1 MSKTNTHT
9 NSSNNSDT
17 SNTFQSSYND
27 LASEID
33 STQTPSI
40 TFGSTEI
47 SVSDIPSTSSNIPKK
62 KKFFNFKF
70 VEPDTSYE
78 TQESSEQK
86 QFIKDEEDA
95 RRSEEDTESEIITEQ
110 QTDEAIEDSTIS
122 MPSLEIPD
130 LETDTEIDT
139 SMIVDI
145 EPDTDIDDTEYQEA
159 VNLFDVEK
167 PDLPDLPE
175 MPYLEMEAEEPEE
188 TPMPTIKPEPTE
200 APIPDPD
207 AGLTWYQ
214 KWKRQVFLVRRD
226 SGVDINKDILIDSRE
241 ASIRDLANSY
251 TQSNQKVSTGVDTN
265 KNVISYSRKDGLD
278 DLKKSLQEFQNRK
291 DDKNINGID
300 TLIGFFTILFDKIG
314 EILSSVLS
322 FSKKSLKYKKGDKR
336 WVNGIGRIFVIF
348 VMGVIL
354 YKIITTIL

>member
-1 MSKTNTHT
+1 MSKTTT
-9 NSSNNSDT
+9 NSSDT

-27 LASEID
+27 LASEIE
-33 STQTPSI
+33 SVETPSI

-47 SVSDIPSTSSNIPKK
+47 SVSDIPSTSTTKPKK

-70 VEPDTSYE
+70 IEPDTSYE

-86 QFIKDEEDA
+86 QFMKDEDDA
-95 RRSEEDTESEIITEQ
+95 IKSEEATESEIITEQ
-110 QTDEAIEDSTIS
+110 QTDDATEDSIVS

-130 LETDTEIDT
+130 EDTDTEIDT

-145 EPDTDIDDTEYQEA
+145 EPETEIDDTDYQDA
-159 VNLFDVEK
+159 VNIFDVER
-167 PDLPDLPE
+167 PDLPPLPE
-175 MPYLEMEAEEPEE
+175 MPYLDMEEEVPDE
-188 TPMPTIKPEPTE
+188 TPMPTIIPEPTE

-226 SGVDINKDILIDSRE
+226 SGVDINQDVITDSRQ

-251 TQSNQKVSTGVDTN
+251 RKSDKRGSTGVDTN
-265 KNVISYSRKDGLD
+265 KNVISYSRSDGLA
-278 DLKKSLQEFQNRK
+278 DLERGYQQFKNRS

-300 TLIGFFTILFDKIG
+300 TLIGFLTILFDKIG
-314 EILSSVLS
+314 ETLSSVLS
-322 FSKKSLKYKKGDKR
+322 FSKSSLKYKKGDRR
-336 WVNGIGRIFVIF
+336 WANGIGRVFTIFVF
-348 VMGVIL
+348 GFIL
-354 YKIITTIL
+354 FKLISMIY

>member
-1 MSKTNTHT
+1 MSKTNTDT
-9 NSSNNSDT
+9 NT

-27 LASEID
+27 LASEIE
-33 STQTPSI
+33 SVETPSI

-47 SVSDIPSTSSNIPKK
+47 SVSDIPSTSTTKPKK

-70 VEPDTSYE
+70 IEPDTSYE
-78 TQESSEQK
+78 TQESSEQR
-86 QFIKDEEDA
+86 QFMKDEEEA
-95 RRSEEDTESEIITEQ
+95 RKAEEDTESEIVTEQ
-110 QTDEAIEDSTIS
+110 QTDEATEESIVS

-130 LETDTEIDT
+130 EETDTEIDT

-145 EPDTDIDDTEYQEA
+145 EPETEIDETDYQEA
-159 VNLFDVEK
+159 VNIFDVER

-175 MPYLEMEAEEPEE
+175 MPYLEVEPEEPDE
-188 TPMPTIKPEPTE
+188 TPMPTIIPEPTQ
-200 APIPDPD
+200 APVPDPD

-226 SGVDINKDILIDSRE
+226 SGVDINKDILTDSRE

-251 TQSNQKVSTGVDTN
+251 TQSNKRGSTGVDTN
-265 KNVISYSRKDGLD
+265 KNVISYSRSAGLA
-278 DLKKSLQEFQNRK
+278 DLERGYQEFKNRT

-322 FSKKSLKYKKGDKR
+322 FSKKSLRYRKGDKR
-336 WVNGIGRIFVIF
+336 WANGIGRVF
-348 VMGVIL
+348 
-354 YKIITTIL
+354 TILVFGFILFKVISLLY